1 MTYLLEEKGFET
13 HGVAN
18 RFLTAPLTGK
28 HAGRE
33 EHGSSLI

>member
-13 HGVAN
+13 HGMAN
-18 RFLTAPLTGK
+18 RFLRAPLTGEQ
-28 HAGRE
+28 AGRE